1 MPRSTDKEIDE
12 DPIYP
17 RLKGVLSAFSSLLTI
32 YLSGLALLVL
42 YLFTLS
48 IIRDL
53 VMNSLQDPIYR
64 NIALLIIGGLLT
76 ILWLVTWYLAIL
88 SIRRFLS
95 KPR

>member
-1 MPRSTDKEIDE
+1 MSRSSEEGVE

-17 RLKGVLSAFSSLLTI
+17 RLGGVLSAFSSLLSI

-53 VMNSLQDPIYR
+53 IMNSLEDPLYR
-64 NIALLIIGGLLT
+64 NIALLLVGGLLT
-76 ILWLVTWYLAIL
+76 ILWLATWYLTIL
-88 SIRRFLS
+88 YIRKLLS
-95 KPR
+95 RSR